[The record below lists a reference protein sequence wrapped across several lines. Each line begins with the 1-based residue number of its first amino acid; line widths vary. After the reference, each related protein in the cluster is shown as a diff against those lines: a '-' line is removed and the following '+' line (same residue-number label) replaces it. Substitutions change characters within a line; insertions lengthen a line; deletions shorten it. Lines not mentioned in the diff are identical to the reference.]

1 MKESVYLT
9 VLAGVA
15 VYVISQYFLK
25 LVFEPII
32 SLKEALGD
40 LSAFCL
46 KYHAKITNGRAD
58 EKMHN
63 ELRDIVSKILSK
75 QNAIPFYM
83 LIRLFFG
90 LPSKP
95 RTLKGCKCLNY
106 VGYEMNHDIKVDK
119 KSDCSAIYKELKEA
133 ESFLK
138 LRLTYDEL

>member
-9 VLAGVA
+9 VLSGVA

-75 QNAIPFYM
+75 QNSIPFYM
-83 LIRLFFG
+83 LIRFIFWLTFKAQNFEG
-90 LPSKP
+90 MQMFKLCWL
-95 RTLKGCKCLNY
+95 RN
-106 VGYEMNHDIKVDK
+106 
-119 KSDCSAIYKELKEA
+119 
-133 ESFLK
+133 ES
-138 LRLTYDEL
+138 